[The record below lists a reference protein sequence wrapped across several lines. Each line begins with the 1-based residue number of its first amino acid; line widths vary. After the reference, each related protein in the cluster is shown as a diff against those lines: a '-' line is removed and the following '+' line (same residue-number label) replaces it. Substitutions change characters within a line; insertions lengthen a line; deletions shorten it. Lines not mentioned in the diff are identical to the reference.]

1 MVNLIVD
8 GKEIQAREGMTLLG
22 ACGKQGHALTG
33 LTCLA
38 HAARLALKEY
48 PNLGEYLTVTV
59 FRDTDA
65 GMWKVTIKSYVDYQ
79 ATMGYRDI
87 YLTDDGQT
95 KLLVYEGPLGYDE
108 PRK

>member
-1 MVNLIVD
+1 
-8 GKEIQAREGMTLLG
+8 
-22 ACGKQGHALTG
+22 
-33 LTCLA
+33 
-38 HAARLALKEY
+38 
-48 PNLGEYLTVTV
+48 
-59 FRDTDA
+59 
-65 GMWKVTIKSYVDYQ
+65 MWKVTVKSYVDYQ